1 MSFRLSDCAIPSVW
15 CGKSANPPKTKPS
28 DMVRY
33 TGPGSR
39 YECMQKGYG
48 AGMYGEKNK
57 GLAKTSLRQIK
68 YVGEIYEANFKRNGI
83 STTTQLISKL
93 KGQPKTT
100 IQNIVKRSVT
110 KKGGV
115 VDRRAYNHCLAYLY
129 SHGVGGEMLPPC
141 YRL

>member
-1 MSFRLSDCAIPSVW
+1 MSFLLGDCAIPTVW
-15 CGKSANPPKTKPS
+15 CGKSATPPKTKPR
-28 DMVRY
+28 DMIRY

-48 AGMYGEKNK
+48 AGMYGEKKK

-68 YVGEIYEANFKRNGI
+68 YVGEVYETNFKRNGI

-93 KGQPKTT
+93 KGQSKAA

-115 VDRRAYNHCLAYLY
+115 VDRKAYNHCLALFIH
-129 SHGVGGEMLPPC
+129 SRVKGEKFPSC
-141 YRL
+141 YRI